1 MKRRRFVRMK
11 LVSIPSSPS
20 TRRMVRT
27 PSYYIHLPHHRSQIS
42 RTTVLLPTAP
52 PSPPTQVSEYNQNQS
67 TSIHPPT
74 QTSPHV
80 TQHTHPTSPPLTYKP
95 TSSGHLH
102 HRPIPPKPNISI
114 RLPTFQQSHHPPG
127 IRPCRKHPPHS
138 LIPRHYRNVVRR
150 ISNKGRLHL
159 S

>member
-20 TRRMVRT
+20 TRHMVRT
-27 PSYYIHLPHHRSQIS
+27 PSYYIHLPHHCSQIS

-95 TSSGHLH
+95 TSSGHPHPQTHSPKTKHLNSITYIST
-102 HRPIPPKPNISI
+102 IPS
-114 RLPTFQQSHHPPG
+114 PTWYTAMSQTSSAF
-127 IRPCRKHPPHS
+127 PHS
-138 LIPRHYRNVVRR
+138 PPLSQRR
-150 ISNKGRLHL
+150 TSHL
-159 S
+159 K

>member
-1 MKRRRFVRMK
+1 MKRRRFWGMK

-95 TSSGHLH
+95 TSSGHPPPQTHSPKTKHLNSITYIST
-102 HRPIPPKPNISI
+102 IPS
-114 RLPTFQQSHHPPG
+114 PTWYMAMSQTSPAFPHPP
-127 IRPCRKHPPHS
+127 PLSQCRTSHP
-138 LIPRHYRNVVRR
+138 
-150 ISNKGRLHL
+150 K
-159 S
+159 

>member
-27 PSYYIHLPHHRSQIS
+27 PSYYIHLPHHRSQIL

-67 TSIHPPT
+67 TSIHPPP

-80 TQHTHPTSPPLTYKP
+80 TQYTPPTSPPLTHKQ
-95 TSSGHLH
+95 TSSGHP
-102 HRPIPPKPNISI
+102 RPQTHSPQTKHINSITYISTIPSFTRCMATSLTAPAFPHPSPSSQ
-114 RLPTFQQSHHPPG
+114 RRTSHL
-127 IRPCRKHPPHS
+127 K
-138 LIPRHYRNVVRR
+138 
-150 ISNKGRLHL
+150 
-159 S
+159 